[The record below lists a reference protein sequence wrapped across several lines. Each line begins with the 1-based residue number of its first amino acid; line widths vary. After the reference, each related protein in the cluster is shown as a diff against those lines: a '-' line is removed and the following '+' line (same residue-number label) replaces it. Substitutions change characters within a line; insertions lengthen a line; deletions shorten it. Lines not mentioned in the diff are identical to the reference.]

1 MAVVFHI
8 PGFLRTHTSGR
19 SQVKIDGSPATAGDA
34 LRSLCAM
41 HPGVR
46 DRVLDDRG
54 AVREHVNLFVGAES
68 IRFTGGLD
76 TAVPDGSEITIVP
89 AISGG
94 RDPA

>member
-8 PGFLRTHTSGR
+8 PGFLRAHTGGR
-19 SQVKIDGSPATAGDA
+19 SQVTIDGSPATTRDA
-34 LRSLCAM
+34 LGSLFAV

-76 TAVPDGSEITIVP
+76 TAVPEGSEISIVP

-94 RDPA
+94 RGPA